1 MTGRIVKGVGGF
13 YEVMTEE
20 GIITCKARGRFRQES
35 LKPMIGDLVEIAVQA
50 DGSAAIEKIAP
61 RRNALIRPPVSN
73 IDQLVIVVA
82 ASNPRPDWLLVDK
95 LLLECAVLGI
105 TPLLALNKLD
115 EPMDDIVETF
125 TADYADAFDTLYLSS
140 ITGEGL
146 DELRLALENRVTCL
160 AGQSAVGKSSLL
172 NALIPALTL
181 EVGGLSQK
189 TARGKHT
196 TRHAELWPFM
206 GGAVLDT
213 PGFSLLDLRLLEQ
226 AQLDAAYPEFGD
238 APTRCR
244 FSHCSHISEPD
255 CAVKALIG
263 ETGLSA
269 GRYAR
274 YMEIHRD
281 IEQRSKTRYD

>member
-13 YEVMTEE
+13 YEVMTED
-20 GIITCKARGRFRQES
+20 GVIPCKARGRFRQES

-61 RRNALIRPPVSN
+61 RRNALTRPPVAN

-105 TPLLALNKLD
+105 RPLLALNKLD

-125 TADYADAFDTLYLSS
+125 TTDYAGAFDALYLSS
-140 ITGEGL
+140 VTGEGL
-146 DELRLALENRVTCL
+146 DELRLMLASRVTCL

-172 NALIPALTL
+172 NALIPALSL

-196 TRHAELWPFM
+196 TRHAELFLYA

-213 PGFSLLDLRLLEQ
+213 PGFSFLETGPLEQ
-226 AQLDAAYPEFGD
+226 EALDNCYPEFGD
-238 APTRCR
+238 APSRCR
-244 FSHCSHISEPD
+244 FAGCSHIKEKE
-255 CAVKALIG
+255 CAVKELVENG
-263 ETGLSA
+263 KLSK
-269 GRYAR
+269 AR
-274 YMEIHRD
+274 YERYCLLAEEMITRRKH
-281 IEQRSKTRYD
+281 RYD